1 MATALEGKLRTIID
15 SMEICNEN
23 IDTIV
28 KDMPYKQYQ
37 ELEYIQSTGTQWI
50 DTLVKCK
57 DTLKFQT
64 KFSTQI
70 HTGGNYFGHSGGGEE
85 DSFRFFSYATPNTKP
100 EGVWYLDYGSG
111 DGEGYNRIFGGIATL
126 NTVYEFEV
134 GNRYIKDMVS
144 GLNIISNTAV
154 TFTNKIYNFCIANGG
169 SQLFIYYLKLYD
181 GNTLIRDMIPAKRLS
196 DNCIGM
202 IDKLD
207 NTFYSSLGD
216 MFIAGPE
223 KASSSIKELEKA
235 LELIKEE
242 KETKIL
248 SENIR
253 AGVSILGIDGTLP
266 TIFETEEE
274 MQLHIDY
281 PDQTL
286 ALLYNSNLNG
296 VYILVN
302 KQWIK
307 IGEPTEE
314 VLAMIDLNNVNG
326 TNDTYTGLGDTIEN
340 INKDLDDI
348 LGS

>member
-1 MATALEGKLRTIID
+1 MATELEGKLRTIIA
-15 SMEICNEN
+15 SMETCNESV
-23 IDTIV
+23 DVIV
-28 KDMPYKQYQ
+28 KDTEYKKYQ

-70 HTGGNYFGHSGGGEE
+70 HTDGNYFGHSGGGEE

-100 EGVWYLDYGSG
+100 DGVWYLDYGSG
-111 DGEGYNRIFGGIATL
+111 DGDGYNRIFGGTATL
-126 NTVYEFEV
+126 NTIYEFEV

-144 GLNIISNTAV
+144 GLNIISDTSVSFA
-154 TFTNKIYNFCIANGG
+154 NKNYNFCIANGG
-169 SQLFIYYLKLYD
+169 SQLFIYYFKLYD
-181 GNTLIRDMIPAKRLS
+181 GNTLIRDMIPAKRIS
-196 DNCIGM
+196 DDSIGM
-202 IDKLD
+202 VDKLT
-207 NTFYSSLGD
+207 NTFYNSLGE

-223 KASSSIKELEKA
+223 KANSSIKELEKA

-242 KETKIL
+242 KEEKII

-253 AGVSILGIDGTLP
+253 AGISILGIEGTLP

-274 MQLHIDY
+274 MLAHVDY
-281 PDQTL
+281 PENTL
-286 ALLYNSNLNG
+286 ALLYNDNLNG

-302 KQWIK
+302 KEWVK

-314 VLAMIDLNNVNG
+314 VLAMINLNNVNG
-326 TNDTYTGLGDTIEN
+326 TNDTYTGLGDTVEN
-340 INKDLDDI
+340 INSDLDEI